1 MRIIIFL
8 LTAIL
13 LLTAC
18 KNADVPSENM
28 ANAKDGTALEHAK
41 KHLNPKYIC
50 PMHPQIIRD
59 EPGRC
64 PICGMNLVAKEV
76 KPQSQKTAL
85 KPEPHQSSSHQPDKH
100 PTVTIRPEIIQKMG
114 VRTTSVEKGNM
125 QKYIK
130 TVGYVAYNEDKLVHI
145 HPRSSGWVEKLH
157 VRREGDIIKQDQF
170 LLEMYSH
177 EVLEAQ
183 QDFLVA
189 LRTKNQGT
197 SLNRQQYKEAIRN
210 RLRLLGVPD
219 STIRQI
225 ERQNQSINNV
235 PIFSPQSGTVT
246 HLNIREGMYVTPSLE
261 MFTIVELSNI
271 WVMVEVF
278 EHQLDWVSKGL
289 KAEIRVP
296 ALPGRVWKGKVDYV
310 YPELEL
316 KTRTLKVRL
325 HFDNP
330 KGELK
335 LNMFAQAVIHGKPNK
350 NVLKIPQAAL
360 IVTGERESVIKALG
374 DGRFKPV
381 DVKTGMRSQGEVEIL
396 SGLKK
401 GNRIVL
407 SGQFLIDSEAN
418 LQASFLRFSEVGQQP
433 PQTHPH

>member
-1 MRIIIFL
+1 MRTFIIFL
-8 LTAIL
+8 LTATL

-18 KNADVPSENM
+18 KNADVPSESL
-28 ANAKDGTALEHAK
+28 ADAKDNTALEHAK

-50 PMHPQIIRD
+50 PMHPQIVRD

-64 PICGMNLVAKEV
+64 PICGMNLVKKEV
-76 KPQSQKTAL
+76 E
-85 KPEPHQSSSHQPDKH
+85 PEPQASKASKHSGQQQDKH
-100 PTVTIRPEIIQKMG
+100 PTVTIRPDIIQKMG
-114 VRTTSVEKGNM
+114 VRTTTVEKRTM

-145 HPRSSGWVEKLH
+145 HPRSSGWVEKLY
-157 VRREGDIIKQDQF
+157 VRREGDVVKQEQR

-189 LRTKNQGT
+189 LRIKTQGT
-197 SLNRQQYKEAIRN
+197 SLNRRQYKEAIRN
-210 RLRLLGVPD
+210 RLRLLGVPYT
-219 STIRQI
+219 TIRQI
-225 ERQNQSINNV
+225 ERQNKSINNV
-235 PIFSPQSGTVT
+235 PIFAPQSGTIT
-246 HLNIREGMYVTPSLE
+246 HLNIREGMYVTPSVE
-261 MFTIVELSNI
+261 MFTIVDLSNI

-289 KAEIRVP
+289 KAEISVP
-296 ALPGRVWKGKVDYV
+296 ALPGRVWKGQVDYV

-325 HFDNP
+325 HFNNP

-335 LNMFAQAVIHGKPNK
+335 LNMFAQAVIHGKPKK

-401 GNRIVL
+401 GERIVL